1 MPDWITH
8 LLAAWMICTILSFKY
23 KQINPAYTV
32 ICMAGA
38 LIPDTYKIV
47 IPLGLFGINAQN
59 IIMPFHLPLGSLI
72 IASFFTLFFKDHKK
86 LVLSLLVLGVATH
99 YALDLLL
106 INLNGGMVL
115 LFPFSWNSWA
125 LNIIPDDD
133 YHITILAMGLT
144 VVIYVVTSLVRKR
157 RDSGQISGDN

>member
-32 ICMAGA
+32 VCMVGA
-38 LIPDTYKIV
+38 LIPDTFKIV
-47 IPLGLFGINAQN
+47 IPLGIMGIKAEN
-59 IIMPFHLPLGSLI
+59 ILMPFHLPIGSLI
-72 IASFFTLFFKDHKK
+72 IASLFTLFFKDHKK
-86 LVLSLLVLGVATH
+86 LVLTLLVLGVATH

-106 INLNGGMVL
+106 INLDGGMEL

-125 LNIIPDDD
+125 LNVIPDDD
-133 YHITILAMGLT
+133 YHITILAIGLAL
-144 VVIYVVTSLVRKR
+144 VVYSVSFWVRKR
-157 RDSGQISGDN
+157 RDLDKITDQP

>member
-23 KQINPAYTV
+23 RQINPAYTV
-32 ICMAGA
+32 VCMVGA

-47 IPLGLFGINAQN
+47 IPLGLFGIKIENML
-59 IIMPFHLPLGSLI
+59 MPFHLPIGSLI
-72 IASFFTLFFKDHKK
+72 IASLFTLFFKDHKK

-106 INLNGGMVL
+106 INLDGGMEL

-125 LNIIPDDD
+125 LNVIPDDD
-133 YHITILAMGLT
+133 FHITILAIGLAL
-144 VVIYVVTSLVRKR
+144 VVYFVSFGVRKR
-157 RDSGQISGDN
+157 RNSDKITDQP

>member
-32 ICMAGA
+32 VCMAGA
-38 LIPDTYKIV
+38 LIPDLFKVV
-47 IPLGLFGINAQN
+47 IPLGFMGFKMENYL
-59 IIMPFHLPLGSLI
+59 MPVHLPIGSLI
-72 IASFFTLFFKDHKK
+72 IACIFTLFFKENRK
-86 LVLSLLVLGVATH
+86 LVLSLLVLGVMTH

-106 INLNGGMVL
+106 INLGGGMAL
-115 LFPFSWNSWA
+115 LFPLSWTKWT

-133 YHITILAMGLT
+133 LNITILAVGLT
-144 VVIYVVTSLVRKR
+144 MVVYVVSSWVRR
-157 RDSGQISGDN
+157 RSGSGKI

>member
-32 ICMAGA
+32 VCMAGA
-38 LIPDTYKIV
+38 LIPDTFKIV
-47 IPLGLFGINAQN
+47 IPLGLMGIRVDD
-59 IIMPFHLPLGSLI
+59 ILMPFHLPAGSLI
-72 IASFFTLFFKDHKK
+72 IASIFTLFFKDNKK

-106 INLNGGMVL
+106 TNLNGGMEM
-115 LFPFSWNSWA
+115 LFPFSWNSWT
-125 LNIIPDDD
+125 LNVIPDDD
-133 YHITILAMGLT
+133 WHITLLAVGLALI
-144 VVIYVVTSLVRKR
+144 IYFVSVRFRKNNELKI
-157 RDSGQISGDN
+157 Q